1 MPDRFW
7 QTLYAGLKYCSPE
20 DYRQAV
26 NGATTDMAMRTLL
39 QAAGVTT
46 RQLMQIEK
54 CTYKSLEKLMRGERD
69 NGVL

>member
-1 MPDRFW
+1 MPNIFW

-26 NGATTDMAMRTLL
+26 NGAATDMAIRTLL

-46 RQLMQIEK
+46 QQLMQLEK
-54 CTYKSLEKLMRGERD
+54 CTYKSLEKLMREEGD
-69 NGVL
+69 N